1 MMSAKDGVIN
11 GNKAL
16 ARSDVLVSDIKL
28 GSGRMVRFSTRSLR
42 APSVPLVRALSYLR
56 QVPTKRK
63 DRDTNNEDG

>member
-11 GNKAL
+11 GNKGL

-28 GSGRMVRFSTRSLR
+28 GRMVRFSTRSLR